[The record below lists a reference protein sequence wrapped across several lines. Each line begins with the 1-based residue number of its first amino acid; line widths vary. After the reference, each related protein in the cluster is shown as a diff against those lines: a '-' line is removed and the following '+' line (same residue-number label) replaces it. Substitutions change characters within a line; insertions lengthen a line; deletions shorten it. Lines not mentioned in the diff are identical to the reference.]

1 MSRDQGLPSW
11 QSTSLVSFEDAHA
24 DAARPYSCSRA
35 STAIL
40 IQVPS
45 VGPATRTRTTRQA
58 RRPSSSALEWARV
71 HGTPRVKLAPRR
83 RLRREIRLAGYALMM
98 AAPLTL
104 AALLLAGAP
113 AADARSADGS
123 AGPRSRITASIRPP
137 AVFLSLEPAILL
149 PATSTSSPESPVV
162 LPGYLLPDD
171 GFEEPAH
178 AGG

>member
-1 MSRDQGLPSW
+1 
-11 QSTSLVSFEDAHA
+11 
-24 DAARPYSCSRA
+24 
-35 STAIL
+35 
-40 IQVPS
+40 
-45 VGPATRTRTTRQA
+45 
-58 RRPSSSALEWARV
+58 
-71 HGTPRVKLAPRR
+71 VKLPPRR

-113 AADARSADGS
+113 ATDARSADGS
-123 AGPRSRITASIRPP
+123 AGSRSRITASIRPP
-137 AVFLSLEPAILL
+137 AVFLSLEPAILA
-149 PATSTSSPESPVV
+149 PATSSPESPVV